1 MCVFAYGALV
11 WFVCFAITVRHGRER
26 YWPNGSRP
34 GTEWL
39 VGRMVVVKVEVNSRG
54 MKGVGRKE
62 NFARPGE
69 DLLGF
74 WMI

>member
-1 MCVFAYGALV
+1 M
-11 WFVCFAITVRHGRER
+11 VCLFRDHCPTRQGER

-54 MKGVGRKE
+54 MKGVGRCRGGGGGGG
-62 NFARPGE
+62 AG
-69 DLLGF
+69 
-74 WMI
+74 